1 MTENT
6 LFIYHFLL
14 ATCSNHV
21 STMHHFQ
28 DITTCLV
35 HRTSFECIMKVIII
49 MHVWFSIHLGANS
62 RQWVASSNRPIW
74 NLQRHKIAEVT
85 FSVKQENWPWHYLTD
100 HVWLTTTAIMSRII
114 SDILPHVYQ
123 LAAWLSGNS
132 VVEVN
137 VEHGQYW
144 NGNQATVI
152 PPWIG

>member
-1 MTENT
+1 
-6 LFIYHFLL
+6 
-14 ATCSNHV
+14 
-21 STMHHFQ
+21 
-28 DITTCLV
+28 
-35 HRTSFECIMKVIII
+35 
-49 MHVWFSIHLGANS
+49 
-62 RQWVASSNRPIW
+62 
-74 NLQRHKIAEVT
+74 
-85 FSVKQENWPWHYLTD
+85 
-100 HVWLTTTAIMSRII
+100 MSRII